1 MTRQNGTERDSER
14 ASAVAANP
22 TEPATKR
29 TRKTGRPS
37 TYEKPRTTDEVAE
50 LLARQ
55 GLTDAQ
61 MAAEL
66 GVSERTFHRWKQA
79 HPEFRQSIG
88 AGKELPDDAVE
99 ASLFRRA
106 QGFTYTEDGR
116 SKVALPDTSAIRF
129 WLVNRRPDR
138 WREAKAVEV
147 TQTAPDELV
156 EEVVEMLCRAVRET
170 LAPEDGDRLMHW
182 VKEHFADIGKEGG
195 GRCRGKLRR

>member
-1 MTRQNGTERDSER
+1 VSTVTRQNGTERDTER
-14 ASAVAANP
+14 ANAGAAIL
-22 TEPATKR
+22 TEPTKKR
-29 TRKTGRPS
+29 GRKTGRPS
-37 TYEKPRTTDEVAE
+37 TYEKPRTTDEVAG

-66 GVSERTFHRWKQA
+66 GISERTFFRWKEA

-106 QGFTYTEDGR
+106 LGFTYTEDGR
-116 SKVALPDTSAIRF
+116 SKVALPDVSAARF

-147 TQTAPDELV
+147 NGSLSRDLVDQIQTT
-156 EEVVEMLCRAVRET
+156 LCDAVRAT
-170 LAPEDGDRLMHW
+170 LQPEDADRLMHYLGE
-182 VKEHFADIGKEGG
+182 KF
-195 GRCRGKLRR
+195 GRVRG